1 MTNPLDR
8 FTHRPVRR
16 ESITFPLDP
25 TDADRVRE
33 ARQKVTR
40 AQAAVD
46 RAPDDSD
53 TVGGLLEALV
63 QAEQARDD
71 LLASIVTIRFDIE
84 AIGPVRVEELITA
97 HPIGKVQKAKALAA
111 ANGNPR
117 EVPQFDEDTFPPALL
132 AEAVVAV
139 VASDDPDHPQTEITL
154 DQMTAL
160 WNSTLSTLDR
170 TQLFQTAMMI
180 NQAPSNVDDLGK
192 G

>member
-16 ESITFPLDP
+16 DSITFPLDP
-25 TDADRVRE
+25 SDADRVRE

-40 AQAAVD
+40 AQSAVD
-46 RAPDDSD
+46 RAPEDANY
-53 TVGGLLEALV
+53 LEALV
-63 QAEQARDD
+63 DAEQALDE
-71 LLASIVTIRFDIE
+71 LLESVVTIRFDIE
-84 AIGPVRVEELITA
+84 AIGPVRVEELMTA
-97 HPIGKVQKAKALAA
+97 HPIKGAKKAKALAA

-139 VASDDPDHPQTEITL
+139 VASDDPDHPQTEVTL

-160 WNSTLSTLDR
+160 WSSTLSTFDR
-170 TQLFQTAMMI
+170 TQLFQMAMMI
-180 NQAPSNVDDLGK
+180 NQAPSNIDDLGK